1 MSDMTAGI
9 PGLQR
14 VADHWGLVVAYGVV
28 TFGLGVLLA
37 AWPGRTLVVCAVI
50 FAIQLLVSGTV
61 RIVTAIASGH
71 IDGWIRALS
80 GLSGAVAVIVG
91 LLCLRDPLQT
101 LLVVGLLLGAWLL
114 VCGMVDLM
122 SALVGAGSG
131 NRVWGQDHRPGRA
144 RRGRLPDGQPGT
156 LPRRARRG
164 VGRLAAL
171 RRHDRGDRRVRAALG
186 TWPRRRRTRRAG
198 DLIAGQPA
206 ESAPVTRQ
214 SRRVGASCPEARQ
227 TAPTRRLCGGKQR
240 RLGSSRSF
248 TFLDECTLRRHRV
261 ASSPRERAVGVHRS
275 GRLPAAAEGSAN
287 AYAPN
292 WATLS

>member
-14 VADHWGLVVAYGVV
+14 VADHWGLVVGYGVV

-37 AWPGRTLVVCAVI
+37 AWPGRTLVVCSVI

-131 NRVWGQDHRPGRA
+131 NRVWGPIIGLVELVAGAYLMVNPELSLGALVVVSVAWLLSVGTIAVIAGFALRSE
-144 RRGRLPDGQPGT
+144 RGRD
-156 LPRRARRG
+156 
-164 VGRLAAL
+164 
-171 RRHDRGDRRVRAALG
+171 
-186 TWPRRRRTRRAG
+186 
-198 DLIAGQPA
+198 
-206 ESAPVTRQ
+206 
-214 SRRVGASCPEARQ
+214 
-227 TAPTRRLCGGKQR
+227 
-240 RLGSSRSF
+240 
-248 TFLDECTLRRHRV
+248 V
-261 ASSPRERAVGVHRS
+261 AV
-275 GRLPAAAEGSAN
+275 PAA
-287 AYAPN
+287 P
-292 WATLS
+292 AT